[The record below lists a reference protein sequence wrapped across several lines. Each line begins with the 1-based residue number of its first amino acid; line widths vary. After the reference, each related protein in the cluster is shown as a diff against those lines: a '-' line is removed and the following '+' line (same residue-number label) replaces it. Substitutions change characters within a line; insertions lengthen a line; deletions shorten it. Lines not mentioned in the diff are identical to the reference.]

1 MKNPEGSVAD
11 PKEQKTKQTNI
22 NMKLNKIVALTS
34 LAAVVASSSLFAGTK
49 SFKETVIKEEAKPA
63 WTASLSAGW
72 DSVYMFRGVNVLRAY
87 DLKQEDQSGISW
99 SSASFTYNLTDS
111 DALTIGAWLGT
122 GLSDSNSYREF
133 DLPVNY
139 VHTFGNL
146 TLGAGYQ
153 LYSIW
158 TGNAGT
164 NQQLYA
170 HELSVSAAYAIKV
183 GDITLTPS
191 VAYFYNLGPD
201 TDGASTNGAYDA
213 TTSFLTLRLDGNIPV
228 LSNVSLAPYVAY
240 NVNFSL
246 NTKDSTTVDVA
257 TTVDNFNGGN
267 NVEYGLAVP
276 VKINN
281 TITISGYVA
290 QSIAMENLGG
300 STREC
305 TTWGGAKVTFSF

>member
-1 MKNPEGSVAD
+1 
-11 PKEQKTKQTNI
+11 
-22 NMKLNKIVALTS
+22 MKLNKIVAVSS

-63 WTASLSAGW
+63 WNASLSAGW

-87 DLKQEDQSGISW
+87 DLRQDEECGISW
-99 SSASFTYNLTDS
+99 SAASFTYKLTDA
-111 DALTIGAWLGT
+111 DAVTLGAWMGT
-122 GLSDSNSYREF
+122 GLADSNSYREF
-133 DLPVNY
+133 DLPINY
-139 VHTFGNL
+139 THTIGDL

-158 TGNAGT
+158 AQNVDAI
-164 NQQLYA
+164 YA
-170 HELSVSAAYAIKV
+170 HELSVSAAYAVKIGSATV
-183 GDITLTPS
+183 TPS
-191 VAYFYNLGPD
+191 VTYFYNLGPD
-201 TDGASTNGAYDA
+201 NDGSVNGAAPTSTNGAYDA
-213 TTSFLTLRLDGNIPV
+213 TTSFLTLRLDASIPV
-228 LSNVSLAPYVAY
+228 FENVSLAPYVGY
-240 NVNFSL
+240 NVNFSV
-246 NTKDSTTVDVA
+246 NTKDSTAVGTA
-257 TTVDNFNGGN
+257 TSVDNFNGGN

-300 STREC
+300 STRQC